1 MRIALPATTALV
13 LGSILLGA
21 CTVSDAPE
29 SAPSPTLNA
38 AAASPQAAPTPTPVA
53 DAAPTPVKPGEQKT
67 FGDWI
72 VACDN
77 TALCQMASLG
87 PEDGAYP
94 FPPVTM
100 AVLRQPGP
108 DGAIDLSFDVA
119 GDEKPVRP
127 VAVTIDSRRMPLPAL
142 NGSAAA
148 ATVAA
153 MANGTTLAVLEA
165 GDKRRATLSLKGASA
180 AMRWIDAQQG
190 RAGTVT
196 ALVAKGDR
204 PAVTVPDRRAAPVI
218 RAVVAT
224 GSTSKPTPKQLADMK
239 RLAACGDDS
248 FAAKMPPEVHALGG
262 GTTLVMLPCSSGAY
276 NLSSAL
282 FVIRGDAVEVAKADV
297 PTGFGPTPAAAE
309 DATTSV
315 VNGAWKNGELTS
327 YAKGRGLG
335 DCGVMQTLVWD
346 GTRFRLS
353 EQSEMG
359 ECRGN
364 PHYITTWR
372 AQVVRQ

>member
-1 MRIALPATTALV
+1 MRIDLPAVSALA
-13 LGSILLGA
+13 LGPVLLGA
-21 CTVSDAPE
+21 CSVSDAPE
-29 SAPSPTLNA
+29 PAPSPTA
-38 AAASPQAAPTPTPVA
+38 AAMTAAPRAAPTTSPVA
-53 DAAPTPVKPGEQKT
+53 DAARTPVQPGEQKT

-94 FPPVTM
+94 FPAVTM
-100 AVLRQPGP
+100 AILRQPGP

-119 GDEKPVRP
+119 GDDKPVRP
-127 VAVTIDSRRMPLPAL
+127 VAVTIDGRRIPLSAL
-142 NGSAAA
+142 NGPATA

-165 GDKRRATLSLKGASA
+165 GDERRATLSLKGASA

-190 RAGTVT
+190 RAGTAT

-204 PAVTVPDRRAAPVI
+204 PVATVPDRRAAPVI

-224 GSTSKPTPKQLADMK
+224 GSATKPTPKQFADMK
-239 RLAACGDDS
+239 RLAACGDNS
-248 FAAKMPPEVHALGG
+248 FAARMPPETHALGG
-262 GTTLVMLPCSSGAY
+262 GATLVMLPCSSGAY

-297 PTGFGPTPAAAE
+297 PTGFGPTPAAGE

-315 VNGAWKNGELTS
+315 VNGAWKDGELTS

-346 GTRFRLS
+346 GNRFRLS
-353 EQSEMG
+353 GQSEMG

-364 PHYITTWR
+364 PHYMTTWR
-372 AQVVRQ
+372 AQVVRK